1 MIGKIQFFLLLI
13 FFISC
18 SNAFNP
24 TVAYVEA
31 RSKFQHFLSKTNLFP
46 MKEVEPVVVE
56 EPLPAPL
63 TRKNAF
69 ERPITLPPHRLSIH
83 QFIYVVLTST
93 FITCLIIADVIGVKI
108 FEIPLPF
115 EIFGYKSIEHTCGMI
130 TFPVTFLLGDVINEY
145 YGARATKQ
153 TVYIGLIMS
162 ILVFIVMNIA
172 QVLPFLDKPF
182 NGNTFRFF
190 LPRLKSFLY
199 SDSVRL

>member
-1 MIGKIQFFLLLI
+1 
-13 FFISC
+13 
-18 SNAFNP
+18 
-24 TVAYVEA
+24 
-31 RSKFQHFLSKTNLFP
+31 

-56 EPLPAPL
+56 EPLPVAAPI
-63 TRKNAF
+63 TRNNAF

-83 QFIYVVLTST
+83 QFIYVILTST

-182 NGNTFRFF
+182 NGNTIRFF
-190 LPRLKSFLY
+190 LPQLIDFFLPQLKSFFY